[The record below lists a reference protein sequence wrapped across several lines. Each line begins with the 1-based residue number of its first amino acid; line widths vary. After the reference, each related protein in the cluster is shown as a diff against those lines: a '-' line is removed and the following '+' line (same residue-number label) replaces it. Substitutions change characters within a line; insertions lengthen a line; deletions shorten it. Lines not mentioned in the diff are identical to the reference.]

1 MHISAMR
8 DRVGKGLTNTQ
19 DKMLQTTG
27 VKDELEEKGRF
38 ILHRIVAYLIGLL
51 RKEEAWRG

>member
-8 DRVGKGLTNTQ
+8 DRAGEGLTDTQ

-27 VKDELEEKGRF
+27 VKDELGEEGRF
-38 ILHRIVAYLIGLL
+38 ILHRLLAYLIGLL
-51 RKEEAWRG
+51 RKEEA

>member
-8 DRVGKGLTNTQ
+8 DRAGEGLTDTQ

-27 VKDELEEKGRF
+27 VKDELGEKGRF
-38 ILHRIVAYLIGLL
+38 VRLMAYLIGLL
-51 RKEEAWRG
+51 RKEEA